1 MKPLV
6 LPLTALA
13 LVVATAAVTAC
24 GKSEAADARDAASTT
39 SITVVSLDAG
49 EADLATAR
57 YDAGSDTGATITR
70 SADIPPIEPDA
81 SGPPPLLEVQEVE
94 ATGVNPKGAFL
105 SHDEKTLYVTN
116 FRESGRHSVTVLDAD
131 TLAPKGELIVPGS
144 AVEAAVSSDDKTLY
158 VSDFWRHSV
167 FYIDVATGQS
177 VHEVKVGGHPK
188 IIVLSPDEKNM
199 FVANWSSNDVTQVDV
214 KSATVV
220 RTLKAGKNPR
230 GMAVSRSGV
239 LYVANFF
246 SESIDVWEGADL
258 AKHHRIKTCTCP
270 RHLAL
275 SPDEKTLYIS
285 CLTASQV
292 AAMDVGTEKI
302 VRRAPVGDAPKSI
315 GISANGRYVW
325 SADYGLTRSISVV
338 DTTDMTSRT
347 FPVPGMDRGSGVAVS
362 RDGKHAYVTGWYDN
376 HVYKVG
382 FQGQGGHPEEALKK
396 LGKWR
401 YKPHSPDPGDGP

>member
-1 MKPLV
+1 MRPLALPVAFTLLV
-6 LPLTALA
+6 L
-13 LVVATAAVTAC
+13 ATGVVTAC
-24 GKSEAADARDAASTT
+24 GKSEAVDVRDAGLAAATTSTSKEPDASDVASDPVDARH
-39 SITVVSLDAG
+39 DAG
-49 EADLATAR
+49 AALEQL
-57 YDAGSDTGATITR
+57 
-70 SADIPPIEPDA
+70 ADIPPIEPDA
-81 SGPPPLLEVQEVE
+81 SGPPPPLEVQEVE
-94 ATGVNPKGAFL
+94 ATGANPKGAFL

-131 TLAPKGELIVPGS
+131 TLAPKGELILPGS
-144 AVEAAVSSDDKTLY
+144 AVEAAISNDDKTLY
-158 VSDFWRHSV
+158 VSDFWRHSI
-167 FYIDVATGQS
+167 FFIDVATGATL
-177 VHEVKVGGHPK
+177 HEVKVGAHPK
-188 IIVLSPDEKNM
+188 IVVLSRDEKSA

-230 GMAVSRSGV
+230 GMAVTRAGV

-246 SESIDVWEGADL
+246 SESIDVWEGGDL
-258 AKHHRIKTCTCP
+258 EKHHRIKTCTCP
-270 RHLAL
+270 RHLVL

-285 CLTASQV
+285 CLTGSQV
-292 AAMDVGTEKI
+292 AAMDLTTEKI
-302 VRRAPVGDAPKSI
+302 VRRAQVGDAPKSI
-315 GISANGRYVW
+315 GISANGRYIW

-338 DTTDMTSRT
+338 DTTDFTSRT

-382 FQGQGGHPEEALKK
+382 FQGVGGHPDEALKK
-396 LGKWR
+396 LAKWR